1 MRVLLKPDAHSPS
14 WKHRRLWRCLYREC
28 LLSNRE
34 GRSPVNKRVLVVAI
48 AYLIAARGAQVE
60 AKSYPLA
67 KPTGV
72 QGAQPSKSTSAL
84 SEESIPPQS
93 FEGTWQGI
101 WHGYGALSHETG
113 SQSSLTVTLTVKARG
128 AGKFSGTTSTST
140 WQHQPVPSPRLSLG
154 APPPAP
160 GPPPPPLPTPPPSGE
175 ILNPRIDRRTLTF
188 EVKGPDARLVDFRL
202 SLQGPDAG
210 TLTVTI
216 PAHSRVYPEF
226 QMKRVG

>member
-72 QGAQPSKSTSAL
+72 QGAQPSKSTSAS

-101 WHGYGALSHETG
+101 WHGYGAVSHETG

-128 AGKFSGTTSTST
+128 AGKFSGTASTST

-154 APPPAP
+154 APPPPP

-175 ILNPRIDRRTLTF
+175 ILNPRIDGRTLTF

>member
-1 MRVLLKPDAHSPS
+1 MLKPDAHSPS
-14 WKHRRLWRCLYREC
+14 WKPRRLWRCLYREC

-72 QGAQPSKSTSAL
+72 QGAQPSKSTSAS

-128 AGKFSGTTSTST
+128 AGKFSGTASTST

-154 APPPAP
+154 APPPPP

-175 ILNPRIDRRTLTF
+175 MLNPRIDRRTLTF